1 MDNKVEIVI
10 FGGGCF
16 WCTEA
21 VFKGLKGV
29 ISVVPGYAGG
39 STENPKYREVC
50 TGRTGHAEVI
60 KVEFD
65 PKQISYVDLLMVFF
79 ATHDP
84 TTLNRQ
90 GNDLGV
96 QYRSIIIY
104 TSKEQRFKAEA
115 FIKRLNT
122 NEKKQVVTELRSL
135 TKFYPAEEYHRNYY
149 IRNSSQPYCQLV
161 ISPKLKKL
169 KEKYFKLLKKV
180 VK

>member
-1 MDNKVEIVI
+1 MNKKIEVAI

-16 WCTEA
+16 WCTEE
-21 VFKGLKGV
+21 VFKELNGV
-29 ISVVPGYAGG
+29 ISVIPGYAGG
-39 STENPKYREVC
+39 NKENPTNNEVC
-50 TGRTGHAEVI
+50 TGTTGYAEVI

-65 PKQISYVDLLMVFF
+65 SNQISYEDLLMVFF

-115 FIKRLNT
+115 FIKRLNS
-122 NEKKQVVTELRSL
+122 NEEKQVVTELRPL
-135 TKFYPAEEYHRNYY
+135 TKFYPAEEYHHNYY